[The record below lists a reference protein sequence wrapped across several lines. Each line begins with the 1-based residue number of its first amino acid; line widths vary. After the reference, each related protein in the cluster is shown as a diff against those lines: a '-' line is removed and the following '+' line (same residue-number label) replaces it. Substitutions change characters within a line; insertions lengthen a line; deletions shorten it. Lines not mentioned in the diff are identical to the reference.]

1 MQVEFFTDK
10 IKKEIDR
17 FDVKIQVHIDELII
31 LLENYG
37 QKLRMPYS
45 KPLGKGIFELR
56 VLGVTHI
63 RLLYC
68 FYKNKAV
75 ILNIITKKQNKLSGK
90 DILLAIKRKELLA

>member
-10 IKKEIDR
+10 IKKEIDK
-17 FDVKIQVHIDELII
+17 FDTRIQVHIDELII
-31 LLENYG
+31 LLEDYG
-37 QKLRMPYS
+37 QELRMPYS

-56 VLGVTHI
+56 VVGVTHI

-68 FYKNKAV
+68 FYKNKVV
-75 ILNIITKKQNKLSGK
+75 ILNIIVKKQNKLSSK

>member
-10 IKKEIDR
+10 IKREIEKLDIR
-17 FDVKIQVHIDELII
+17 IQVHIDELII
-31 LLENYG
+31 LLEDYG
-37 QKLRMPYS
+37 QELRMPYS

-56 VLGVTHI
+56 VVGITHI

-75 ILNIITKKQNKLSGK
+75 ILNIIVKKQNKLSNK
-90 DILLAIKRKELLA
+90 DILIAIKRKELLA

>member
-10 IKKEIDR
+10 IKKEIDKL
-17 FDVKIQVHIDELII
+17 DIKIQVHIDELII
-31 LLENYG
+31 LLQDYG
-37 QKLRMPYS
+37 QELRMPYS
-45 KPLGKGIFELR
+45 KPLGRGIFELR
-56 VLGVTHI
+56 VIGITHI

-75 ILNIITKKQNKLSGK
+75 ILNIIVKKQNKLSGK

>member
-10 IKKEIDR
+10 IQKEIDKL
-17 FDVKIQVHIDELII
+17 DIKIQVHIDELII
-31 LLENYG
+31 LLQDYG
-37 QKLRMPYS
+37 QELRMPYS
-45 KPLGKGIFELR
+45 KPLGRGIFELR
-56 VLGVTHI
+56 VIGITHI

-75 ILNIITKKQNKLSGK
+75 ILNIIVKKQNKLSGK